1 MGPSEKILMKIRCAE
16 KMPLKWIKSGLEEA
30 RDDFKE
36 VGRPLT
42 IETHDKQHYS
52 LLSDAFKDDKG
63 KKIDMKGVLNLLLL
77 LLFITNVKNV
87 LISYKLHGF

>member
-1 MGPSEKILMKIRCAE
+1 MKLRCTERIA
-16 KMPLKWIKSGLEEA
+16 LKWIQNGLEEA

-42 IETHDKQHYS
+42 IETHDKQYYS
-52 LLSDAFKDDKG
+52 LLSDAFKDETG

-77 LLFITNVKNV
+77 LLLITNIKNV
-87 LISYKLHGF
+87 LINYRLHGF